1 MIEYS
6 GNQSQG
12 VVFMVCKNCGTQIF
26 ESDAFCPYCGT
37 ATNNDISS
45 TVAVNAG
52 YYENQTAPNAY
63 ADEAAGTEQ
72 PAAPLNYYTQ
82 PNYPAPRPKKKSAMP
97 IIIGVLSVLLIA
109 AVTALIFKEDI
120 MAAFEK
126 KPAKHN
132 ITNQSS
138 SEISK
143 AEGSYQFGID
153 GESTDAASNAAI
165 QEETATAAAV
175 APTQQPSATQAATQ
189 KPTQAPTQK
198 PATTSAQV
206 SGGGL
211 NSSDISAVV
220 AFYNAAEKKT
230 ESGGAPKGRQTMQLN
245 GDIKYDAAMGSL
257 GPVLDPI
264 ITKAVDNNCGQT
276 NSIPGKGALLA
287 SDVSSASATSKN
299 GKTTIRLNIKNQTD
313 GAYASDK
320 NSSGPVAR
328 AIGTLGSADNIFNEL
343 DASINSSNKDSI
355 TIKYTNAYIECV
367 VDEATGRIISGNW
380 HYNVNINIG
389 SASMKSGTISVS
401 IKDINVNI
409 DYEVEI

>member
-1 MIEYS
+1 
-6 GNQSQG
+6 
-12 VVFMVCKNCGTQIF
+12 MVCKNCGTQIF

-82 PNYPAPRPKKKSAMP
+82 PNYPAPQPKKKSAMP

-143 AEGSYQFGID
+143 ADGSYQFGID

-175 APTQQPSATQAATQ
+175 APTQQPSATQTATQ
-189 KPTQAPTQK
+189 APTQQPTQAPTQK

-220 AFYNAAEKKT
+220 AFYNAAKKKT
-230 ESGGAPKGRQTMQLN
+230 ESGGAPKGNQTMQLCREISA
-245 GDIKYDAAMGSL
+245 DSSMGSFSTVIEPL
-257 GPVLDPI
+257 IENVID
-264 ITKAVDNNCGQT
+264 ANCGQT
-276 NSIPGKGALLA
+276 NSIPGNGDLLA
-287 SDVSSASATSKN
+287 SDVSSAGAESKN
-299 GKTTIRLNIKNQTD
+299 GKTTIYIKIKNQTD
-313 GAYASDK
+313 TLNS
-320 NSSGPVAR
+320 SSGPVSR
-328 AIGTLGSADNIFNEL
+328 AVGTLGSVDSVLNEFSL
-343 DASINSSNKDSI
+343 SIVSGNDTVK
-355 TIKYTNAYIECV
+355 IKYENAYIECV
-367 VDEATGRIISGNW
+367 VDEATGRIISGKW
-380 HYNVNINIG
+380 HYNATVTIG
-389 SASMKSGTISVS
+389 SATVKISGMTAKMNNLI
-401 IKDINVNI
+401 III
-409 DYEVEI
+409 DNKVEI